1 MPLNPHL
8 FEVAV
13 NLANSTAICIVSALA
28 AGLSAFALMAGCSRL
43 KVKQSGFPADAEAR
57 KSKYTLAYS
66 QLLEARKD
74 SPNGIKTLLEGLR
87 GQPAARLGL
96 SAFQEFLD
104 SAEGQAALSGAGEDE
119 NQANKHGSDKTQVIK
134 SDGNDGKGPAAL
146 KKLPKIAPPNQKPG
160 K

>member
-1 MPLNPHL
+1 VPFTPHL

-43 KVKQSGFPADAEAR
+43 KTKQSGFPADAEAR
-57 KSKYTLAYS
+57 KSKYTLAYN

-104 SAEGQAALSGAGEDE
+104 SEEGKAAIAKSTEEE
-119 NQANKHGSDKTQVIK
+119 NQTNKPGSDKTQVMK
-134 SDGNDGKGPAAL
+134 NDGKGPAAL

-160 K
+160 D